1 MDKIQYGL
9 LEMRDG
15 DRGKQREDKD
25 GRRENCEQK
34 KECQCGRSVEDVV
47 ILKFAP
53 QLLGKIDKPQVS
65 WSVRGDSAPF
75 PGSRRRLST
84 KLRVDFDAIAETGG
98 SDSRIFFMCSGL

>member
-34 KECQCGRSVEDVV
+34 KECQGGRSVEDVV
-47 ILKFAP
+47 ILKLAP
-53 QLLGKIDKPQVS
+53 QLLGKIDEPQAS
-65 WSVRGDSAPF
+65 RSVRWGNGPF
-75 PGSRRRLST
+75 RAVPQR
-84 KLRVDFDAIAETGG
+84 
-98 SDSRIFFMCSGL
+98 